1 MLGGICRRRG
11 ARIVPAAVG
20 GDASATLIA
29 MTVERLI
36 GPIRDVLR
44 NPAMVRLQ
52 GSWFLGIGA
61 EWAYVVALLVWAYG
75 FGGVAAAGLI
85 STVRM
90 LPPILGAPIAAAAA
104 DRLPANL
111 VLAGVNIVRAAVVA
125 ASAAV
130 VVLDASPLLVFAA
143 AMLEGLLAVLKR
155 PATLSMLPALARSPE
170 ELVAGN
176 AVTSTGE
183 ALGVL
188 LGPAV
193 SSLLLAFVG
202 VEAALGAPAIA
213 LLIAAI
219 LLLTIRAPHP
229 RHAGPGRGPLR
240 ELVGG
245 FAALGRHPSAG
256 LVIGL
261 LSAQTLVR
269 GLLTVL
275 LVAAAV
281 ELLGMGEGGMGW
293 LTAAM
298 GAGGLVGGASAT
310 VWMAGGR
317 LGPMF
322 SLSLAAWGA
331 PIALVGVA
339 PVAWLAVVLLAIVGL
354 ANAAL
359 DVAGF
364 TLIQRCVPNALRA
377 RVFGAMEGIVALTFA
392 AGSLAAAPLVE
403 LVDLRLALVIT
414 GAILPILAIVSGPA
428 VHRAESA
435 TIVPARELDL
445 LRRDP
450 LFSPLSLVVIEQLA
464 HSMTPERAEA
474 GATLIA
480 QGDVGDAYRLIA
492 EGSAEVVRD
501 GRTLRRIGPGE
512 GFGEI
517 ALIEDRPRTASV
529 VATDAI
535 VMYRLPR
542 EAFLEAVGGTPA
554 SARAADRIVTDR
566 LATLDG

>member
-1 MLGGICRRRG
+1 MLGGLRRRLG
-11 ARIVPAAVG
+11 APIVPAAIG
-20 GDASATLIA
+20 GDASATLST

-52 GSWFLGIGA
+52 ASWFLGIGA

-85 STVRM
+85 TTVRM
-90 LPPILGAPIAAAAA
+90 LPPILGAPIASAVA
-104 DRLPANL
+104 DRLPPNL
-111 VLAGVNIVRAAVVA
+111 VLAAVNVVRAAVVA

-130 VVLDASPLLVFAA
+130 IVLDASPLFVFGA

-193 SSLLLAFVG
+193 TSVLLAFG
-202 VEAALGAPAIA
+202 SVELALGAPAIA
-213 LLIAAI
+213 LLIASV
-219 LLLTIRAPHP
+219 LLLTIRAARP
-229 RHAGPGRGPLR
+229 RPAGPGRGPLR
-240 ELVGG
+240 ELGGG
-245 FAALGRHPSAG
+245 FAALRRHPSAG

-275 LVAAAV
+275 LVAASA
-281 ELLGMGEGGMGW
+281 ELLGLGEGGVGW

-298 GAGGLVGGASAT
+298 GAGGLVGAASAT

-322 SLSLAAWGA
+322 SLSLAAWGL
-331 PIALVGVA
+331 PIALVGVF
-339 PVAWLAVVLLAIVGL
+339 PVVWLAVVLMAVVGL
-354 ANAAL
+354 ANASL

-364 TLIQRCVPNALRA
+364 TLIQRSVPNALRA

-392 AGSLAAAPLVE
+392 VGSLAAAPLVE
-403 LVDLRLALVIT
+403 LLGLTLALVVT
-414 GAILPILAIVSGPA
+414 GAILPILAIVSAAA
-428 VHRAESA
+428 VRRADLA
-435 TIVPARELDL
+435 AIVPRRELDL

-450 LFSPLSLVVIEQLA
+450 LFAPLSLVVIEQLA
-464 HSMTPERAEA
+464 HGMTVERGAA
-474 GATLIA
+474 GTTLVA
-480 QGDVGDAYRLIA
+480 QGEVGDAYWLIG
-492 EGSAEVVRD
+492 EGSADVVRD
-501 GRTLRRIGPGE
+501 GRTLRRLGPGD

-529 VATDAI
+529 VATEA
-535 VMYRLPR
+535 VVLHRLPR
-542 EAFLEAVGGTPA
+542 DEFLDAVGGTPA
-554 SARAADRIVTDR
+554 SASAADRLVSER
-566 LATLDG
+566 LAGLEG

>member
-1 MLGGICRRRG
+1 MLGGLRRRLG
-11 ARIVPAAVG
+11 APIVPAAIE
-20 GDASATLIA
+20 GDASATLST

-52 GSWFLGIGA
+52 ASWFLGIGA

-85 STVRM
+85 TTVRM
-90 LPPILGAPIAAAAA
+90 LPPILGAPIASAVA
-104 DRLPANL
+104 DRLPPNL
-111 VLAGVNIVRAAVVA
+111 VLAAVNVVRAAVVA

-130 VVLDASPLLVFAA
+130 IVLDASPLFVFGA

-193 SSLLLAFVG
+193 TSVLLAFG
-202 VEAALGAPAIA
+202 SVELALGAPAIA
-213 LLIAAI
+213 LLIASV
-219 LLLTIRAPHP
+219 LLLTIRAARP
-229 RHAGPGRGPLR
+229 RPAGPGRGPLR
-240 ELVGG
+240 ELGGG
-245 FAALGRHPSAG
+245 FAALRRHPSAG

-275 LVAAAV
+275 LVAASA
-281 ELLGMGEGGMGW
+281 ELLGLGEGGVGW

-298 GAGGLVGGASAT
+298 GAGGLVGAASAT

-322 SLSLAAWGA
+322 SLSLAAWGL
-331 PIALVGVA
+331 PIALVGVF
-339 PVAWLAVVLLAIVGL
+339 PVVWLAVVLMAVVGL
-354 ANAAL
+354 ANASL

-364 TLIQRCVPNALRA
+364 TLIQRSVPNALRA

-392 AGSLAAAPLVE
+392 VGSLAAAPLVE
-403 LVDLRLALVIT
+403 LLGLTLALVVT
-414 GAILPILAIVSGPA
+414 GAILPILAIVSAAA
-428 VHRAESA
+428 VRRADLA
-435 TIVPARELDL
+435 AIVPRRELDL

-450 LFSPLSLVVIEQLA
+450 LFAPLSLVVIEQLA
-464 HSMTPERAEA
+464 HGMTVERGAA
-474 GATLIA
+474 GTTLVA
-480 QGDVGDAYRLIA
+480 QGEVGDAYWLIG
-492 EGSAEVVRD
+492 EGSADVVRD
-501 GRTLRRIGPGE
+501 GRTLRRLGPGD

-529 VATDAI
+529 VATEA
-535 VMYRLPR
+535 VVLHRLPR
-542 EAFLEAVGGTPA
+542 DEFLDAVGGTPA
-554 SARAADRIVTDR
+554 SASAADRLVSER
-566 LATLDG
+566 LAGLEG